1 MRKYVYTYIFG
12 ATLTQTSYLNSLL
25 TLLVHSKPF
34 KLYESLNVSNF
45 SFQFAI
51 IKALYFKCT
60 DCKYDVGR
68 NEFYH
73 STNHLPHLNS
83 INIVLLILS

>member
-45 SFQFAI
+45 SF
-51 IKALYFKCT
+51 
-60 DCKYDVGR
+60 
-68 NEFYH
+68 
-73 STNHLPHLNS
+73 
-83 INIVLLILS
+83 